1 MFPYSLD
8 TRPDNISLT
17 GRCNGCR
24 WEKVPDNDG
33 GFQPLYG
40 RYKITSVLK
49 NGGMGCVFKGE
60 DTLKGDM
67 VAIKRIIIN
76 SDSSEDDQVAMRG
89 IHNEADILSRIDFEG
104 IPKIRDF
111 FIIHD
116 FETNDSAHYLV
127 MSYIDGKE
135 LDTIIKEKKGLIF
148 SAEETE
154 TYLTELLKILEKLHS
169 ADPPIIYRD
178 IKPANIMIGVKKD
191 SVSLVDFGIA
201 KLTSARPPG
210 KITGTPGYAPPELY
224 NGKANER
231 SDLYSLG
238 TVMHYLLTGIAPED
252 STRPPFTFEQIKDI
266 NPMVP
271 DYLNDIVMSM
281 LEFEEENRPLSAGEV
296 LEMLQ
301 NKEFTLSSDGKNR
314 RYYSRRRSR
323 GFRASIHSAAYT
335 GDENNVRYYI
345 NSGVDINI
353 KDSYGM
359 TPLHRAAETG
369 QVRIVKLLIKLGADL
384 EAVDNFHETPL
395 HTAAKTKNRKCIKA
409 LIKGGAKVN
418 TRNSAGWTP
427 CTTAKYHLAGPEIVE
442 LFRKQG
448 AEEVTGLQII
458 LSIPMYIAAK
468 VRCFMKDKI

>member
-8 TRPDNISLT
+8 TKPETIGFS

-24 WEKVPDNDG
+24 WEKVPDDNG

-40 RYKITSVLK
+40 RYKIISVLK

-60 DTLKGDM
+60 DMLKGDM

-76 SDSSEDDQVAMRG
+76 SGSSEEDQVAMRG

-116 FETNDSAHYLV
+116 FESNDSAHYLV
-127 MSYIDGKE
+127 MSYIDGKD
-135 LDTIIKEKKGLIF
+135 LDTVIRENNGLIF
-148 SAEETE
+148 SAVETE
-154 TYLTELLKILEKLHS
+154 IYMLAVLRILEKLHS
-169 ADPPIIYRD
+169 SNPPIIYRD
-178 IKPANIMIGVKKD
+178 IKPANIMISDNGQN
-191 SVSLVDFGIA
+191 VSLVDFGIA
-201 KLTSARPPG
+201 KVTVSPPPG

-238 TVMHYLLTGIAPED
+238 AVMHYLLTGIAPED
-252 STRPPFTFEQIKDI
+252 ATRPPFTYEQIRDI

-271 DYLNDIVMSM
+271 DYLNDIIMSM
-281 LEFEEENRPLSAGEV
+281 LEFEEENRPASVREV
-296 LEMLQ
+296 MEMLE
-301 NKEFTLSSDGKNR
+301 NREFIPPSEEKSPK
-314 RYYSRRRSR
+314 YYPRKKLR
-323 GFRASIHSAAYT
+323 GFRPSIHSAAYI
-335 GDENNVRYYI
+335 GDEINVRYYV

-353 KDSYGM
+353 RDSYGM

-369 QVRIVKLLIKLGADL
+369 QVRIVKLLIQLGADV

-395 HTAAKTKNRKCIKA
+395 HVAAKTKNRKCIKA
-409 LIKGGAKVN
+409 LIDGGAMIN
-418 TRNSAGWTP
+418 IRNKAGWTP
-427 CTTAKYHLAGPEIVE
+427 CTTAKYHLAGHEIID

-448 AEEVTGLQII
+448 ADEITNLQ
-458 LSIPMYIAAK
+458 LFMSIPIYIAAK
-468 VRCFMKDKI
+468 VRCFFRR